1 MLNYNEPLFIEGE
14 LNMLKTLHKVLE
26 MNYRNLESELIIQK
40 ARNKH
45 YVEQMHIETLKRNRV
60 ENELIILK
68 TQLLKTLLK

>member
-45 YVEQMHIETLKRNRV
+45 YAEQMHIETLKRNRV